1 MTATTRTRERRAAQ
15 APCRAGCAGGDR
27 IFRCE
32 WVIFVRG
39 RVSVSKAGGG
49 CVFLLLRSRKW
60 ELMLFL
66 IIAASS
72 RLHCCACSRRPG
84 LSKMCRRVPRSSQAP
99 KGAQRGGEA
108 ACGNGP
114 ISPIFTAQVLHT
126 RADARTLSASTSPAH
141 EHAGMGKKYAGNA
154 SCRQPQRHRLPF
166 ILNDGHFF
174 KNSAYS
180 GSTSPSF
187 GFWYSCRWQ

>member
-1 MTATTRTRERRAAQ
+1 M
-15 APCRAGCAGGDR
+15 PCPAGCAGGDR

-72 RLHCCACSRRPG
+72 RPHCCACSRRPG
-84 LSKMCRRVPRSSQAP
+84 LSQMCRRVARSSQAA
-99 KGAQRGGEA
+99 KGAQRGGKA

-141 EHAGMGKKYAGNA
+141 EHAGMGKKV
-154 SCRQPQRHRLPF
+154 
-166 ILNDGHFF
+166 
-174 KNSAYS
+174 
-180 GSTSPSF
+180 
-187 GFWYSCRWQ
+187 RWQRFLSPAPASPTALHTERRALLQEFCVLWKHLAVLWLLVLVQVAIVPNGGIPFWSQR